1 MWIEPNQKT
10 FGTKDNLIKNI
21 KIFILNSIF
30 LCSCATVGTP
40 KMIAPD
46 TYMIVGSGTTNA
58 LHNMEDK
65 FLEGMQKHCES
76 LGKFPLLRKN
86 NIHTEVMN
94 AFGDKTYNGSLI
106 YECVS
111 TDEYKKSKHQFDEV
125 SPIQR
130 IEKKVIIESK

>member
-1 MWIEPNQKT
+1 M
-10 FGTKDNLIKNI
+10 KNF
-21 KIFILNSIF
+21 KVLILNAI
-30 LCSCATVGTP
+30 LIYGCATVGTP
-40 KMIAPD
+40 KMIGPD

-65 FLEGMQKHCES
+65 FLEEMQKHCQS
-76 LGKFPLLRKN
+76 LGKFPILRKN

-94 AFGDKTYNGSLI
+94 AFGDKTYNGSLV
-106 YECVS
+106 YECIS

-130 IEKKVIIESK
+130 IEKSNN